1 MEWSGVEMENQSQKY
16 TVDLGIYDIPI
27 KQQQPPFKVDL
38 LKSHIALFGMS
49 MSGKTNFL
57 KLLINLLHQKCST
70 DEEQIFILD
79 FGGAMQAYK
88 NMPLVS
94 AYFSNANEEY
104 VKRVFKILETI
115 LKDNTHELGSRNFSE
130 VADRKFPH
138 TTFIIDNLNAFIDE
152 TRYSSYH
159 EKFGRICRDGCS
171 RGITVVFTAS
181 DTKGVS
187 KYLLS
192 FEQKIALNIAQD
204 KCSEIFGVKT
214 DPIGNIPGRGFANVT
229 VRPDEIKG
237 TFDMNYP
244 YEVQC
249 CMHSDIEEQNSEFI
263 RLLKQKF
270 AFDTKK
276 GYQKQVKKYRTFPEN
291 LEKADFEEL
300 KQPLSEKDKKP
311 SELAVNVGLDYVDF
325 KPVSVDFKDDKVI
338 GIYGKKGYGKT
349 NLLKI
354 LLDGISRKV
363 SKDTRFIFL
372 DDGRDELKKICEQY
386 SSRFDCQRIS
396 KFEKCTL
403 DLADGCTIERKL
415 SPMLQFYRLIHEE
428 YMSLK
433 EDDTLFGSS
442 YDTTVE
448 QIYGRDNYDNIPEG
462 KSISDAPATVF
473 VIQSKSVYLNSRVNS
488 DFVHYILPELVDVA
502 EERNFIFLFTD
513 VKNITEGEVSSVFNS
528 TLKVVFLLDNIAEF
542 AAERGK
548 KSVFG
553 DMDIKDLK
561 EDYAKCELG
570 DGYYYDIDS
579 DLLKKCKFIKF
590 D

>member
-1 MEWSGVEMENQSQKY
+1 MEWSGVEMENKSQKY

-152 TRYSSYH
+152 TRYSSYQ

-204 KCSEIFGVKT
+204 KCFEIFGVKT
-214 DPIGNIPGRGFANVT
+214 DSIGNIPGRGFANVT

-249 CMHSDIEEQNSEFI
+249 CMHSDIEEQDSEFV
-263 RLLKQKF
+263 RLLNQKF

-291 LEKADFEEL
+291 LERADFDEL

-311 SELAVNVGLDYVDF
+311 SEFAVNVGLDYVDF
-325 KPVSVDFKDDKVI
+325 KPVSADFKDDKVI

-372 DDGRDELKKICEQY
+372 DDGRDALDKLYNKYKGQ
-386 SSRFDCQRIS
+386 FDCEIIS
-396 KFEKCTL
+396 KFKNCTL
-403 DLADGCTIERKL
+403 VLADGSKIERKL

-433 EDDTLFGSS
+433 EE
-442 YDTTVE
+442 YDICG
-448 QIYGRDNYDNIPEG
+448 QIYGRDIDYDNIPEG

-473 VIQSKSVYLNSRVNS
+473 VIQSKSVYLNSKFNS